1 MRILQH
7 TKEDEAKYLK
17 FLLKHERSNFQQ
29 SLEWGNIKT
38 NWIKEVIIS
47 EDEKGKIVGALC
59 VWIRKIPLFGN
70 IMYSAR
76 GPVCDIHS
84 KEVLEDI
91 VQGANELAKKYHAFV
106 LRVEPDIKKSDKQ
119 FRDIATDVGFK
130 IKDDSKNFLDEIQ
143 P

>member
-84 KEVLEDI
+84 KEQECRCQYRKD
-91 VQGANELAKKYHAFV
+91 
-106 LRVEPDIKKSDKQ
+106 EPAAPLLYGLYC
-119 FRDIATDVGFK
+119 R
-130 IKDDSKNFLDEIQ
+130 
-143 P
+143 